1 MKRFPEVGRT
11 ILAAVLIGYL
21 LTLPLAGQSA
31 PLSIGSEKQLFLDQR
46 LIQSSRNVELVLN
59 LPEQPRENLILKDRP
74 WEQGRA
80 GGYAHVL
87 RDGALY
93 RMYYNSF
100 DRSYRVR
107 YFCLALSHDG
117 VHWTKPNLGLIP
129 YAGKFDTNIIG
140 LDVFGSPFIDLF
152 DTPDRRYKL
161 YTRVGRARG
170 ERDHLIQGDS
180 TGRGSF
186 SWPPARDADPQMLY
200 LLYSGDGVYWQR
212 DPEPVMPFYVGAPT
226 SVFWDETPGLWAI
239 YPRAYLPRSR
249 VRVYS
254 RTTAGKHEL
263 GEAFDLDLMSAARR
277 QLEEQRGSRITG
289 LLDELPVVLKPDR
302 QDPDGMQVYTFY
314 AYNYPAQDAY
324 VAFPSMW
331 YSRRPDDF
339 ERVDPGA
346 SDTLEVQFTFSRDG
360 IRWQRPFRQ
369 PLISLGPPGSAWQ
382 HQIYGAGLVQNGDQ
396 LHFYYN
402 GLPSRHMSGDLSLD
416 WTCVTARAIFRLDGF
431 VSADAAYEGGELT
444 TPLLTFTGSRLQYN
458 AKTGGGGFIRTEI
471 LDSSGTPIPG
481 FSLAESHRVNGNSV
495 RHLAS
500 WKGSADVSS
509 LAGQP
514 VRLRLVMRDAKLYAL
529 QFVR

>member
-1 MKRFPEVGRT
+1 M
-11 ILAAVLIGYL
+11 ILATVLIGFL
-21 LTLPLAGQSA
+21 LALPLAGQST

-100 DRSYRVR
+100 DRSYRLR
-107 YFCLALSHDG
+107 YFCLAVSHDG

-129 YAGKFDTNIIG
+129 YAGNFDTNIIG

-161 YTRVGRARG
+161 YSRVGRARG
-170 ERDHLIQGDS
+170 ERDRIMQGDS
-180 TGRGSF
+180 PDSSSF
-186 SWPPARDADPQMLY
+186 SWPPARDADPQSVY
-200 LLYSGDGVYWQR
+200 LLYSGDGVFWQR

-226 SVFWDETPGLWAI
+226 SVFWDEDTGAWAI
-239 YPRAYLPRSR
+239 YPRAYLPRNR
-249 VRVYS
+249 VRVFS
-254 RTTAGKHEL
+254 RTTAGKHGL
-263 GEAFDLDLMSAARR
+263 GEAFDLDLMSPARR
-277 QLEEQRGSRITG
+277 RLQRPTGSPVTG
-289 LLDELPVVLKPDR
+289 LLDELPVVLKPDL
-302 QDPDGMQVYTFY
+302 QDPDGMQVYTIY
-314 AYNYPAQDAY
+314 AYNYPAQNAY

-339 ERVDPGA
+339 DRVDPGA
-346 SDTLEVQFTFSRDG
+346 TDTLEIQFTFSRDG
-360 IRWQRPFRQ
+360 IDWQRPFRQ
-369 PLISLGPPGSAWQ
+369 PLISLGSPGSAWE
-382 HQIYGAGLVQNGDQ
+382 HQIYGAGLAESGDQ
-396 LHFYYN
+396 LYFYYN
-402 GLPSRHMSGDLSLD
+402 GLPSEHMTMDKSAD

-444 TPLLTFTGSRLQYN
+444 TPLLTFTGSELQYN
-458 AKTGGGGFIRTEI
+458 AKTGGGGSIRTEI
-471 LDSSGTPIPG
+471 LDSAGTPIPG
-481 FSLAESHRVNGNSV
+481 FTLAESHRVNGNSV

-500 WKGSADVSS
+500 WQGSADVSS

-514 VRLRLVMRDAKLYAL
+514 VRLRLVMRDTKLFAL